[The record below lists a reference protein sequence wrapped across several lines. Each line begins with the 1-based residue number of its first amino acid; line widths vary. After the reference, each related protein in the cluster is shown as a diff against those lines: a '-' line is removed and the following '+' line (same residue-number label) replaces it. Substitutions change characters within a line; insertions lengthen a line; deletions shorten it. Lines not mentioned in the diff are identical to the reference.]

1 MSYQPQPPM
10 APTYAPAPE
19 PAAAPE
25 RRRKPLLFAGIA
37 VALVGVIAAGVIV
50 GMAGSAKNDTVAGF
64 ARAPVGCTTT
74 LEFEQRA
81 TFTLFVETKGTAI
94 DVGGDCEG
102 NGAAY
107 DRGDDDLPRV
117 TLTMTDDN
125 DDEVAMTKSDAYSYS
140 TTDFKGQAIEQVKI
154 DRPGT
159 YRLTVASDDTDF
171 AIAVGGD
178 PETDS
183 GTLQALGGG
192 VGLAGLVIGGA
203 LIMLGLRKRRAPS
216 TPPANGLAWA
226 PQSPATMPGYVPP
239 GAAPAYQPPPTV
251 APSSPPPPSTPPPST
266 PPPPPPVAPG
276 GGWGAPQP

>member
-19 PAAAPE
+19 PAPAPAG
-25 RRRKPLLFAGIA
+25 RRKPLLFGGIA
-37 VALVGVIAAGVIV
+37 VALAGLIAGGVIV
-50 GMAGSAKNDTVAGF
+50 GRADGAKNDTVAGF

-74 LEFEQRA
+74 LEFEKRA
-81 TFTLFVETKGTAI
+81 TFTLFVETKGTAL

-125 DDEVAMTKSDAYSYS
+125 DDEVSMTKSDAYSYS
-140 TTDFKGQAIEQVKI
+140 TKDFKGQAIEQVKI

-192 VGLAGLVIGGA
+192 VALAGLVIGA
-203 LIMLGLRKRRAPS
+203 ILVVLGLRKRRGPS
-216 TPPANGLAWA
+216 TPAPNGLPWA
-226 PQSPATMPGYVPP
+226 PQPPATMPDYVAPA
-239 GAAPAYQPPPTV
+239 AAPVYPSPPTV
-251 APSSPPPPSTPPPST
+251 ASPPS
-266 PPPPPPVAPG
+266 PPPPPPPPPPAAPG